1 MELSS
6 SEARSGVDAF
16 RCSEATA
23 SMAPCTRATC
33 WGEPEIFSCNSVP
46 VGYCASLAFSDAIST
61 AVYWFML
68 AMIWSP
74 AKLTLTPTVD
84 LQCHC
89 STLSHSCPSV
99 RLHPTMPRGL
109 SPPVIASGA
118 PVVDSAVSGG
128 IWVCCKTRSGLPPE
142 NAHHGKMKPTHGF
155 RDPRAPTLDRANLG
169 FDRARHFPQ
178 RRQRF
183 LRPAGEGEGTAG

>member
-1 MELSS
+1 MENGRWKMELSS

-33 WGEPEIFSCNSVP
+33 WGEPEIFSCKSVP
-46 VGYCASLAFSDAIST
+46 LGYCASLAFSDAISA

-74 AKLTLTPTVD
+74 TKLTLTSTVG

-89 STLSHSCPSV
+89 STLPRSCPSV
-99 RLHPTMPRGL
+99 RLHPNHAKRIITVCNRL
-109 SPPVIASGA
+109 WCA
-118 PVVDSAVSGG
+118 VVDSAVSCG
-128 IWVCCKTRSGLPPE
+128 ISWVCCKTRSGLPPE

-178 RRQRF
+178 RR
-183 LRPAGEGEGTAG
+183 